1 MKAPAETT
9 VLVVDDE
16 ESLREVLEFE
26 FQRRGYRVLTAA
38 SGNQAFAIAC
48 AQPID
53 VVVSDVRM
61 PDGSGVDLL
70 RRLKERDVQLPV
82 IIFVTAYSDLPAEQ
96 AYDMGVEAILAK
108 PFAAKVLL
116 AVVTRALQSFDE
128 RWRDDGSSTPPEV
141 VLASQRSADELAAA
155 GPGLEIGRGGLFL
168 AVDPPPAAETRVS
181 LRIAFTGNPERS
193 LTGTGIIRWR
203 RTEAVEGRPI
213 GVGVEILTLDEVSRR
228 TWGPRLAA
236 SRVRAFIPLG

>member
-1 MKAPAETT
+1 MKPPGETT

-38 SGNQAFAIAC
+38 SGNQAFEIAC

-82 IIFVTAYSDLPAEQ
+82 IIFVTAYSDLPTEQ

-116 AVVTRALQSFDE
+116 AVVARALQSFDE
-128 RWRDDGSSTPPEV
+128 RWRDDGSAEPPAV
-141 VLASQRSADELAAA
+141 VLASEHAADEAAA
-155 GPGLEIGRGGLFL
+155 SGPGLEIGRGGLFL
-168 AVDPPPAAETRVS
+168 AVDPPPATDTRVA
-181 LRIAFTGNPERS
+181 LRITFTTSPDRA
-193 LTGTGIIRWR
+193 LVGTGMVRWR
-203 RTEAVEGRPI
+203 RSEAVEGRQV
-213 GVGVEILTLDEVSRR
+213 GVGVEILTLDEASRR